1 MQGFSGKILPKGLE
15 IFPENRRLDL
25 AFPSNPGVTF
35 APRTE
40 MTAWCGSLKGAKME
54 VNGSRGRFDR
64 KLQKRN
70 PWKQE
75 APNKKE
81 HSRQRKTGQTTC
93 KEVWFYLSSQT
104 CRGVQIKFF
113 FPVCLLWVTACSF
126 YGQAVIHG
134 FPLPAQKNNENE
146 KSSEKP

>member
-25 AFPSNPGVTF
+25 AFPSNPGITF

-54 VNGSRGRFDR
+54 VNESRGRLYR

-70 PWKQE
+70 PWKKE
-75 APNKKE
+75 VPNKK
-81 HSRQRKTGQTTC
+81 RT
-93 KEVWFYLSSQT
+93 
-104 CRGVQIKFF
+104 
-113 FPVCLLWVTACSF
+113 
-126 YGQAVIHG
+126 
-134 FPLPAQKNNENE
+134 
-146 KSSEKP
+146 

>member
-1 MQGFSGKILPKGLE
+1 MQGFSGKILPTGLE

-25 AFPSNPGVTF
+25 AFPSNPRVTF

-40 MTAWCGSLKGAKME
+40 MTAWCGPLKGAKME
-54 VNGSRGRFDR
+54 VNGSRGRLDR

-70 PWKQE
+70 PWKKEVPQ
-75 APNKKE
+75 KKDIAG
-81 HSRQRKTGQTTC
+81 SVKPSKPPC
-93 KEVWFYLSSQT
+93 KEVWFYLSGRT
-104 CRGVQIKFF
+104 CRGGQIKSF
-113 FPVCLLWVTACSF
+113 FPVCLLWVTACSI

-134 FPLPAQKNNENE
+134 FPLPDQKNSEKE